1 MENHLQEIK
10 RAIYQAVLRDVEGI
24 NEIGILY
31 SGGLDSSLIAL
42 LVKNCAV
49 NADIT
54 LYTAGTTDSYDLQN
68 VTHTSEILGMDLKI
82 IEISLEDI
90 PEAVPKLARII
101 ESSHPVKISFEL
113 PLFLSL
119 SRLKEKYIISG
130 QGADELFGGY
140 ARYLKMDRKRLKEAL
155 IFDVN
160 SLIDEDIKMD
170 HRVAEHFNKILRM
183 PYLNE
188 EVVKKAIQIP
198 VEYKVKNG
206 ERKIILKKIAL
217 ELGLPAALV
226 NKEKKAAQYSSG
238 IIKAMRSIAKKEGI
252 GVNELI
258 EHLID
263 D

>member
-1 MENHLQEIK
+1 
-10 RAIYQAVLRDVEGI
+10 
-24 NEIGILY
+24 
-31 SGGLDSSLIAL
+31 
-42 LVKNCAV
+42 
-49 NADIT
+49 
-54 LYTAGTTDSYDLQN
+54 
-68 VTHTSEILGMDLKI
+68 MDLKI
-82 IEISLEDI
+82 IEISSEEIL
-90 PEAVPKLARII
+90 EAVPQLARII
-101 ESSHPVKISFEL
+101 KSSHPVKISFEL

-119 SRLKEKYIISG
+119 SRVKEEFVLSG

-155 IFDVN
+155 ISDVD
-160 SLIDEDIKMD
+160 SLIGNDIKMD
-170 HRVAEHFNKILRM
+170 HRVADYFHKILRM

-188 EVVKKAIQIP
+188 DVVKKAIQIP
-198 VEYKVKNG
+198 VEYKVKDG
-206 ERKIILKKIAL
+206 ERKIILKRIGL

-238 IIKAMRSIAKKEGI
+238 ILKTLRRMAKKKGI

>member
-1 MENHLQEIK
+1 MENHQQEVK
-10 RAIYQAVLRDVEGI
+10 TAISQAVLKDVEGT

-54 LYTAGTTDSYDLQN
+54 LYTVGTTNSYDLKN
-68 VTHTSEILGMDLKI
+68 VTHASKLLDMDLKT
-82 IEISLEDI
+82 IEISSGEIL
-90 PEAVPKLARII
+90 EAVPQLKRII

-119 SRLKEKYIISG
+119 SRVKEDFILSG

-155 IFDVN
+155 ISDVD
-160 SLIDEDIKMD
+160 SLIGDDIKMD
-170 HRVAEHFNKILRM
+170 HRIAEHFHKILRM

-188 EVVKKAIQIP
+188 DVVKKAIRVP
-198 VEYKVKNG
+198 VEYKVNNG

-217 ELGLPAALV
+217 ALGLPATLV
-226 NKEKKAAQYSSG
+226 NEEKKAAQYSSG
-238 IIKAMRSIAKKEGI
+238 ILKALRRMAKKEGI